1 MPSVN
6 SIIYIFFFNFKNYPI
21 KRALNAMVNEDLI
34 NKDDDMKKFCV
45 MIYLQDNR
53 HWNKTSNFQL
63 E

>member
-1 MPSVN
+1 
-6 SIIYIFFFNFKNYPI
+6 
-21 KRALNAMVNEDLI
+21 MVNEDLI

-53 HWNKTSNFQL
+53 HWNQTSNFQL